1 MRIAP
6 TSTTSTPGQPG
17 QAQGK
22 QAESGFQ
29 ALLASVSGQG
39 IAGSGTTAPSAKTQ
53 SALFAANDSA
63 GEQGKTQ
70 AAPGQQEI
78 DQESGDGS
86 SAIANAVTSP
96 TTSVSAGVQTT
107 QPAPI
112 PTLVSLLA
120 NIAEQNLSESGAT
133 AAGSKTQASSSTAS
147 HATGKQEKEQTA
159 AVLSSASSGATVA
172 VAQPVVQAV
181 APAWSLAN
189 GLGNSRRS
197 GEGSSGTSAGTVDNH
212 AAAAI
217 AQRSA
222 TSLKQPNGDA
232 AANGTADGQ
241 APTDAASTP
250 AGNEVA
256 IAAPTFTLP
265 VDLPVTAALT
275 DNSNVN
281 QLVSKTASK
290 QTSNTPDS
298 KNSDL
303 TSTTDAGK
311 GNAADAP
318 SLSSASSDASS
329 QGAQSGGPSTQHAP
343 TDPTSAVAA
352 MPKGA
357 DAGTPQAPAVLT
369 HAVSHDATTMVR
381 TTSGTSEATRQS
393 DLRSDSPSSQVDGTE
408 AAPAS
413 GINSAKLI
421 QNMSETEMHV
431 GLRSTEFGDI
441 SIRTL
446 VSQQQMQAQISLDH
460 GDLSQ
465 AILAHVSTVQTKLG
479 NEYGLQASIS
489 VNHQG
494 AAFSGDSSQSSQRE
508 QRAFT
513 KSVRAESIS
522 AVAEPDSGSSSSS
535 LVAAV
540 DGSRLDIQA

>member
-1 MRIAP
+1 MRIAA

-39 IAGSGTTAPSAKTQ
+39 ITGSATTASSAKTQ
-53 SALFAANDSA
+53 SALFTANDTA

-70 AAPGQQEI
+70 ATSGQQEI
-78 DQESGDGS
+78 DQEPGDGS
-86 SAIANAVTSP
+86 SAIANGTTSP
-96 TTSVSAGVQTT
+96 TASVTAGVQTT
-107 QPAPI
+107 QPAPV

-120 NIAEQNLSESGAT
+120 TISEQNLSESGAT
-133 AAGSKTQASSSTAS
+133 AASSKTQVSSSTAS
-147 HATGKQEKEQTA
+147 HATGKQDKEQTA
-159 AVLSSASSGATVA
+159 AVSSSASSGATVA
-172 VAQPVVQAV
+172 IAQPVVQAV

-189 GLGNSRRS
+189 GLGNTRRS

-212 AAAAI
+212 AATAI

-232 AANGTADGQ
+232 AVNGTADGQ
-241 APTDAASTP
+241 DPADATSTP

-265 VDLPVTAALT
+265 VDLPVTAPLT
-275 DNSNVN
+275 DNSNGN
-281 QLVSKTASK
+281 QLVSKNAPK
-290 QTSNTPDS
+290 QTSNTADS

-303 TSTTDAGK
+303 INTTDAGK
-311 GNAADAP
+311 GNAADAANTP
-318 SLSSASSDASS
+318 SDASS
-329 QGAQSGGPSTQHAP
+329 QGAQSGGPSTQHAQ
-343 TDPTSAVAA
+343 TDPSPAVATMA
-352 MPKGA
+352 KGA
-357 DAGTPQAPAVLT
+357 DAGTSQAPAVLT

-381 TTSGTSEATRQS
+381 TTGGTSEATRQS
-393 DLRSDSPSSQVDGTE
+393 DLRSDSPSSQVDGAE

-421 QNMSETEMHV
+421 QNISETEMHV

-465 AILAHVSTVQTKLG
+465 AIMAHVSTVQTKLG

-494 AAFSGDSSQSSQRE
+494 AAFSGDSGQSSHRE

-513 KSVRAESIS
+513 KSARAESIS